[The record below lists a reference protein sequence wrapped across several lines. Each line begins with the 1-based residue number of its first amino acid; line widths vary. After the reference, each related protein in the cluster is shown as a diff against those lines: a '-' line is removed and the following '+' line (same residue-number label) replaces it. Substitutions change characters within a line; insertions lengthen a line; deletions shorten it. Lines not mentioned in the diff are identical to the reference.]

1 MIDARRNDGCA
12 EGVSDHQIDVIVS
25 QLRRVCRQATM
36 EYALN
41 VGRIII
47 HNFYD
52 GDISAWRGKGPKQ
65 ASFRRLARRP
75 DLPMSPV
82 LLYRCVATYELC
94 ERIDALARW
103 NNINVSH
110 IRAVL
115 NLPDDTQVELL
126 SQANA
131 ERWSVRRLEELASA
145 ARSSCKTRRGQRN
158 HLVRAVKALSRALAE
173 HMSQRPSFDEMN
185 IGDVRRTLSDAREV
199 LEQLEEMLDPA
210 AQVIDTR
217 GACSDRPHDGAPSL
231 SAHEGLRQPSPHD
244 GAAEPSQ
251 S

>member
-1 MIDARRNDGCA
+1 MLRRSRGDSSEA
-12 EGVSDHQIDVIVS
+12 GVCDEQLDLVVS

-47 HNFYD
+47 HNFYN
-52 GDISAWRGKGPKQ
+52 GDISAWRKRGPKE

-94 ERIDALARW
+94 ERVDALARW

-115 NLPDDTQVELL
+115 NLPDDKQIELL
-126 SQANA
+126 SRANA
-131 ERWSVRRLEELASA
+131 ERWPVRRLEEVASA
-145 ARSSCKTRRGQRN
+145 TRNHRDSRRSSGQHLIRTVKT
-158 HLVRAVKALSRALAE
+158 LSRVLTNQAENVASLDESDALA
-173 HMSQRPSFDEMN
+173 M
-185 IGDVRRTLSDAREV
+185 RRLISCAREA
-199 LEQLEEMLDPA
+199 LEKLE
-210 AQVIDTR
+210 
-217 GACSDRPHDGAPSL
+217 GALTPIESGGNAPSMG
-231 SAHEGLRQPSPHD
+231 EDFVVG
-244 GAAEPSQ
+244 
-251 S
+251 